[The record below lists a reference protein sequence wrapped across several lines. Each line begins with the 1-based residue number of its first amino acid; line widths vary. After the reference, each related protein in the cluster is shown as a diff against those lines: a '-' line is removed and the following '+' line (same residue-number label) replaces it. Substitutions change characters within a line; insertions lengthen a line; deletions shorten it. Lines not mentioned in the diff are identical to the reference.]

1 MHCATGNIAGRGA
14 QIQIAQKELER
25 SEIAKENA
33 VTRVLLQVAQK
44 DVLRSKSLRTSRGV
58 FEFHLKQVH
67 YECGNQGRFNAQS
80 TCRNIANIAGK
91 GAQIMREGFE
101 LMLSE
106 HRGSSVATKPIG
118 EVYGD
123 MYHILS
129 EEIHGHPWSGESV
142 SISISGDA
150 WSCVR
155 EFLLP

>member
-67 YECGNQGRFNAQS
+67 YECGNQARFNAQS
-80 TCRNIANIAGK
+80 TCRNIANIAGR
-91 GAQIMREGFE
+91 GAQIMREDFE
-101 LMLSE
+101 LILSE

-129 EEIHGHPWSGESV
+129 EEIHGHVEWRIGKY
-142 SISISGDA
+142 IHI
-150 WSCVR
+150 W
-155 EFLLP
+155 